1 MIMCK
6 TCAFT
11 GHRNLNFTDY
21 DPELL
26 DRVVLNL
33 IKNGCERFLC
43 GMAKGF
49 DLDAAQTVIKYKK
62 QYGVKLIACVPCAG
76 QADKFPV
83 KVRKLYGSIIKE
95 CDEVEILSDCYYNG
109 CMLSRNRYMIDNCDV
124 LVSFLRKKSGGT
136 YYTVNYAKQKD
147 KKIIE
152 I

>member
-1 MIMCK
+1 MNTYK

-11 GHRNLNFTDY
+11 GHRNLNYPDY

-43 GMAKGF
+43 GMAMGF
-49 DLDAAQTVIKYKK
+49 DLDAAQTVTKYKK
-62 QYGVKLIACVPCAG
+62 QYGVKLVACVPCPG

-83 KVRKLYGSIIKE
+83 KVRKLYGSIINQ
-95 CDEVEILSDCYYNG
+95 CDEVEVLSDSYYDG

-124 LVSFLRKKSGGT
+124 LVSFLRKNRGGT
-136 YYTVNYAKQKD
+136 YYTVNYARQKD
-147 KKIIE
+147 IKIIE